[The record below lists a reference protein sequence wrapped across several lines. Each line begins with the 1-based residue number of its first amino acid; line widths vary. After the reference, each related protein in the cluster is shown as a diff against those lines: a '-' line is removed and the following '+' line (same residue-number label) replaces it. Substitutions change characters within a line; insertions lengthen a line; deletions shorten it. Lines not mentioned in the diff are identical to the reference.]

1 MTAAAATA
9 PPLDVSG
16 TRPIPFWRLVRV
28 ELRKSYD
35 TRAGFWLLF
44 TIGLL
49 VALVEIALL
58 LAVLIQEEPVAV
70 SDFSI
75 VAAFIT
81 SILLPVLGIL
91 LVTQEWSQRTGM
103 VTFAIEPRRIRVVLS
118 KLVVGILL
126 TLLTT
131 VFVFVL
137 GVVLTLVC
145 EVVQPD
151 LTSWD
156 YDWKFVVAFTI
167 GQSLTMVVGFALA
180 ALLLNTPGAI
190 VLFFVY
196 WWGLSLILA
205 AVAGIFPQFIDV
217 IPWIN
222 FQVALG
228 PLYEWELDRAEEF
241 AQILTSGTLWIGIPL
256 GFGLWRILTAELK

>member
-1 MTAAAATA
+1 MSTAASAAT
-9 PPLDVSG
+9 LDISQ
-16 TRPIPFWRLVRV
+16 TRPIPFWRLVAV
-28 ELRKSYD
+28 ELRKTYD

-58 LAVLIQEEPVAV
+58 VATLVQESYVAF

-91 LVTQEWSQRTGM
+91 VVTGEWGQRTAM
-103 VTFAIEPRRIRVVLS
+103 VTFAIEPRRLLVVLA
-118 KLVVGILL
+118 KLVVGLVL
-126 TLLTT
+126 TLLTV
-131 VFVFVL
+131 VFVFLIGLVL
-137 GVVLTLVC
+137 ITIC
-145 EVVQPD
+145 EVVQPE

-156 YDWKFVVAFTI
+156 YDWEFVIAFTV
-167 GQSLTMVVGFALA
+167 GQSMTMIVGFALA

-190 VLFFVY
+190 VGFFVY

-205 AVAGIFPQFIDV
+205 AVAGFFPQFLDV

-222 FQVALG
+222 LQVALA
-228 PLYEWELDRAEEF
+228 PFYEWELDRAEEV
-241 AQILTSGTLWIGIPL
+241 AQIFTSATLWIGIPL
-256 GFGLWRILTAELK
+256 GLGLWRILTAEVK